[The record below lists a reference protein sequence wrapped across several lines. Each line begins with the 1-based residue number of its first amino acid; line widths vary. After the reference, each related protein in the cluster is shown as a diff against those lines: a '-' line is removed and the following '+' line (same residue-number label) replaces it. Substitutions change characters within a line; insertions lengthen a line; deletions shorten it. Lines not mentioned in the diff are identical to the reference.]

1 MTDAVVV
8 AGVDVG
14 SLRTLSYIAWL
25 HDRRF
30 TLDLYTPT
38 RARPIP
44 CPPKG
49 MAAPAAI
56 AFDAPQSMA
65 AIGALRRE
73 ADRLANT
80 PTRRLPADRQEL
92 AGWKLYVGLI
102 EAGIEI
108 FWGVHV
114 ARLGT
119 PCGAAPIAGLPIVAE
134 TYPRYV
140 IKRLWP
146 DLVVP
151 SKAKAPLSYV
161 DAVWS
166 RIQAAGFRCEGVA
179 RPCVDHVD
187 AMICAIAAHA
197 LASTGGPPA
206 GTVGRALE
214 VDEVCE
220 VLREGF
226 IVSP

>member
-1 MTDAVVV
+1 MTNELVV

-14 SLRTLSYIAWL
+14 SLNTLSYVAWL

-30 TLDLYTPT
+30 TLDLYVPS
-38 RARPIP
+38 RERPIP
-44 CPPKG
+44 TSPAG
-49 MAAPAAI
+49 LAAPAAI

-65 AIGALRRE
+65 AVGAMRRD

-80 PTRRLPADRQEL
+80 PTRRLPGDRQQL
-92 AGWKLYVGLI
+92 AGWKLYAGLI

-119 PCGAAPIAGLPIVAE
+119 SCGEAPIVGLPIVAE

-151 SKAKAPLSYV
+151 SKTKAPLAYV
-161 DAVWS
+161 DAIWGL
-166 RIQAAGFRCEGVA
+166 IQAAGFRCEGVI

-187 AMICAIAAHA
+187 AMVCAIAAHA
-197 LASTGGPPA
+197 LASTGEPPP
-206 GTVGRALE
+206 GTVGRAVE